1 MLGKKFCTLYF
12 FFHRSIHILIA
23 LSNTLTYTHNI
34 RIHTNRNR
42 KLIPSSSV
50 LSFVNTAWMHEALLL
65 NVFFCP
71 KHVYISNNNCIYK
84 LWHAHWPSGEKLCS
98 DQLIESCDWR
108 YLVCIMNK
116 CWNEKALS
124 HIFNSYSKYF
134 IKYIC
139 NRLIIKYEL
148 QNCQSLIL
156 IFDSCNLL
164 R

>member
-23 LSNTLTYTHNI
+23 LSNTYTHNI

-50 LSFVNTAWMHEALLL
+50 LSFVNTAWTHEVFLL

-116 CWNEKALS
+116 CCYGKALS
-124 HIFNSYSKYF
+124 YFFNIYSNILCEYFCDTKYQ
-134 IKYIC
+134 I
-139 NRLIIKYEL
+139 
-148 QNCQSLIL
+148 
-156 IFDSCNLL
+156 
-164 R
+164 